1 MSRRCG
7 PVGGPISVTCLHLEV
22 RYALIMA
29 SRLRRLMSFSLDSS
43 KSDIVN
49 SNEQRT
55 GPIYKA
61 PSPDNYEQWNIP
73 RIEVDTIYK

>member
-1 MSRRCG
+1 
-7 PVGGPISVTCLHLEV
+7 
-22 RYALIMA
+22 
-29 SRLRRLMSFSLDSS
+29 MSFSSDSS